1 MVIVLV
7 VDSFENKSNGTSMTA
22 ARFCKALREH
32 GHSVRVVAPFVQG
45 EGFYA
50 LKERYI
56 PLVTKLAHK
65 QHILFGKPHEKTLR
79 QAFEGADIV
88 HLLLPFKLEK
98 VALKVARAMKIPF
111 VGAFHLQPEHITYNM
126 RLQNLGWLN
135 RLLFWWFKQSYYQH
149 FTHIHCPSPFIK
161 SELIKHNY
169 GGKKYA
175 ISNGFDPMYAPRPHN
190 TKSDDLYH
198 IAMVGRYS
206 PEKNQRVLIEATH
219 LSKHATKIQLHLKGQ
234 GPQLAS
240 LQKHASKL
248 AHRVDFGFLEPDELV
263 KLLYQCDLYVHTAD
277 VEGEAIACLEAMA
290 CGIVPIIS
298 DSKISAT
305 NQFALDDRSLFKSND
320 PRDLADKI
328 DWWLDH
334 PEERL
339 QAEEHYVQNAT
350 RYTLDKAIEQA
361 LAMYQE
367 VIEDFKKIY

>member
-22 ARFCKALREH
+22 ARFYKALKAH

-45 EGFYA
+45 EEFYA

-56 PLVTKLAHK
+56 PLVTELAHK
-65 QHILFGKPHEKTLR
+65 QHILFGKPHEKILH

-88 HLLLPFKLEK
+88 HLFLPFKLEK
-98 VALKVARAMKIPF
+98 VAIKVARAMKIPF

-126 RLQNLGWLN
+126 GLQNLGWLN
-135 RLLFWWFKQSYYQH
+135 RFIFWWFKQSYYQH
-149 FTHIHCPSPFIK
+149 LTHIHCPSPFIK
-161 SELIKHNY
+161 AELVKHNY
-169 GGKKYA
+169 GGKKYT

-206 PEKNQRVLIEATH
+206 PEKNQQVLIEATH
-219 LSKHATKIQLHLKGQ
+219 LSKHASQIQLHLKGQ

-248 AHRVDFGFLEPDELV
+248 AHRVDFGFLEPSELV

-320 PRDLADKI
+320 PRDLANKI

-339 QAEEHYVQNAT
+339 QAEDRYVQNAT
-350 RYTLDKAIEQA
+350 HYTLDKAIKQA
-361 LAMYQE
+361 IVMYE
-367 VIEDFKKIY
+367 EAIEDFKKIY